1 MENLF
6 GIAIGD
12 NHVEKKLPQPPQ
24 QQQPIKPQTPTQL
37 KNKPQK
43 TITNEL
49 VHTKRLQQQPNKK
62 HRKHNQLVGRRR
74 QLVFATRETFVL
86 DYFCCLGFE
95 EFARAV

>member
-1 MENLF
+1 MEILF

-12 NHVEKKLPQPPQ
+12 NHVEKKLPQL
-24 QQQPIKPQTPTQL
+24 QQQPNKPQTTTQP

-43 TITNEL
+43 PITNEL
-49 VHTKRLQQQPNKK
+49 VHTKHLQQQPNKK

-86 DYFCCLGFE
+86 GYFCCLGFE
-95 EFARAV
+95 AFARAV